1 MADYAAL
8 LNAEKKKTSPFPTKD
23 DQQVQNPDN
32 LKAEDGESQ
41 KEKITTPPPLQ
52 MQPQKT
58 NERTKEQK
66 IKKTNERKI
75 ERHSFDIF
83 SDQKMGLD
91 ELQLMLYRKQGKKP
105 KIGSLVRE
113 AIDDLLNKHK
123 NERKNE
129 RSKDQKTQRT
139 ENRTSFF

>member
-8 LNAEKKKTSPFPTKD
+8 LNAEKKKTSPSPTKD
-23 DQQVQNPDN
+23 IQQVRNTDTQNTGKPEN
-32 LKAEDGESQ
+32 LTDINETIP
-41 KEKITTPPPLQ
+41 KEKSNNPLPLQ
-52 MQPQKT
+52 TQPQKT
-58 NERTKEQK
+58 NERTNEQK
-66 IKKTNERKI
+66 IKKPNERKI

-91 ELQLMLYRKQGKKP
+91 ELQLMLYRKHGKKP

-113 AIDDLLNKHK
+113 AVDDLFKKYK

-129 RSKDQKTQRT
+129 
-139 ENRTSFF
+139 

>member
-8 LNAEKKKTSPFPTKD
+8 LNAEKKKTSPSTPKD
-23 DQQVQNPDN
+23 VQQVQNTVTLNTEKPEN
-32 LKAEDGESQ
+32 LKAREE
-41 KEKITTPPPLQ
+41 EKINTPPLLQ
-52 MQPQKT
+52 TQPQKT
-58 NERTKEQK
+58 NERTNEQK

-113 AIDDLLNKHK
+113 AIDELFK
-123 NERKNE
+123 
-129 RSKDQKTQRT
+129 
-139 ENRTSFF
+139 

>member
-1 MADYAAL
+1 MADYAAH
-8 LNAEKKKTSPFPTKD
+8 LNAEKKKTSPSPTKD
-23 DQQVQNPDN
+23 VQHVQNPEN
-32 LKAEDGESQ
+32 LKAEDEESQ
-41 KEKITTPPPLQ
+41 EVKINHPLPLQ
-52 MQPQKT
+52 TQPQKT
-58 NERTKEQK
+58 NERSKDQK
-66 IKKTNERKI
+66 IKRHNERKI

-113 AIDDLLNKHK
+113 AIDDLFKKHK

-129 RSKDQKTQRT
+129 
-139 ENRTSFF
+139 

>member
-8 LNAEKKKTSPFPTKD
+8 LNAEKKKTSPSPAKNV
-23 DQQVQNPDN
+23 QQVNNSEP
-32 LKAEDGESQ
+32 LKTEEEVSR
-41 KEKITTPPPLQ
+41 KENINNPPLLQ
-52 MQPQKT
+52 TQPQKT

-113 AIDDLLNKHK
+113 AIDDLFKKHK
-123 NERKNE
+123 NERMNE
-129 RSKDQKTQRT
+129 
-139 ENRTSFF
+139 